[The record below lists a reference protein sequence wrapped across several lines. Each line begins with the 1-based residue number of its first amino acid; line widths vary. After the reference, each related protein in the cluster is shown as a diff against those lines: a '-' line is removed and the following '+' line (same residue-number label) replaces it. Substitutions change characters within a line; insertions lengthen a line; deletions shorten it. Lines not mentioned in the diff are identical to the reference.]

1 MNNIKTLLF
10 LDLWKIKNM
19 IIQIIKNPV
28 LFLKK
33 LFSIVLFFGICFST
47 IIVSIFKNDSKLSID
62 LEIQQSILG
71 IISLVSFLIIL
82 FVISHYLNDYAPSN
96 FSVPD
101 INYLFPSPIDN
112 KIILF
117 YSMIKSGLKGVLNF
131 FLISLYA
138 LLFILA
144 FTNLSLIGLIPIAIG
159 FFFIFLFFITLSY
172 LFFAIKVTFNF
183 TKKLKIL
190 SYITQ
195 VIAIIIVSFYFYKLY
210 TFEFNIYMLGNNLYE
225 GLIIKLPII
234 SSIINFISNIL
245 TETTSLPIADIILLL
260 LLSIINCSIFLYL
273 NVDYYEEISEKVS
286 VLNERIKKLKNN
298 KVDIHSEIEKD
309 IKKVNLNISSKERI
323 GVLSFHWKASVIR
336 KRKQTSIKKYLYFII
351 NIIIGIFGGVITI
364 KGAQLESLLII
375 SLGTVYISLFS
386 ANFSALSREL
396 KNMYIYLLPGKPIS
410 KILSTVLDELI
421 ILFIRISIMLL
432 PSIILNSKYLIL
444 GIGCYFL
451 TILTTLVI
459 KLLNLIIILLTP
471 KEDTTKP
478 GFIATFVLMIVIMIP
493 FMSTLISYIVI
504 NNIYI
509 SFCIFFLFIIT
520 YLFLL
525 ILLSNKIFDLI
536 EY

>member
-19 IIQIIKNPV
+19 IIQILKNPV

-47 IIVSIFKNDSKLSID
+47 IIVSIFKNDSKLSIN

-131 FLISLYA
+131 FMIILYA
-138 LLFILA
+138 LLFILT

-195 VIAIIIVSFYFYKLY
+195 GIAIIIVSFYFY
-210 TFEFNIYMLGNNLYE
+210 
-225 GLIIKLPII
+225 
-234 SSIINFISNIL
+234 
-245 TETTSLPIADIILLL
+245 
-260 LLSIINCSIFLYL
+260 
-273 NVDYYEEISEKVS
+273 
-286 VLNERIKKLKNN
+286 
-298 KVDIHSEIEKD
+298 
-309 IKKVNLNISSKERI
+309 
-323 GVLSFHWKASVIR
+323 
-336 KRKQTSIKKYLYFII
+336 
-351 NIIIGIFGGVITI
+351 
-364 KGAQLESLLII
+364 
-375 SLGTVYISLFS
+375 
-386 ANFSALSREL
+386 
-396 KNMYIYLLPGKPIS
+396 
-410 KILSTVLDELI
+410 
-421 ILFIRISIMLL
+421 
-432 PSIILNSKYLIL
+432 
-444 GIGCYFL
+444 
-451 TILTTLVI
+451 
-459 KLLNLIIILLTP
+459 
-471 KEDTTKP
+471 
-478 GFIATFVLMIVIMIP
+478 
-493 FMSTLISYIVI
+493 
-504 NNIYI
+504 
-509 SFCIFFLFIIT
+509 
-520 YLFLL
+520 
-525 ILLSNKIFDLI
+525 
-536 EY
+536 